1 MKKKETKMSAFTLI
15 ELLVSAT
22 CQIGV
27 LPLYCL
33 KKIHKNCTSLRPS
46 GRISRFF
53 CDLAE
58 NGNRKKSSS
67 HLHIFT
73 QSAFTLIE
81 LLVVIAIIA
90 ILAGMLLP
98 ALNNARGQARR
109 SNCMN
114 NVKQIDLAIL
124 GYCDDNDD
132 FYPYQ
137 RGTYH
142 LKNNKDS
149 GGTVWFQS
157 GGSLYPYL
165 GANGVVV
172 CAETKQMKGKNAGY
186 CMNRRVFMGYGFDW
200 SAWPAG
206 VKRGRIPEPSH
217 IILFLEHI
225 YMNDGWSYDHIDATK
240 SNVVFPHLNTGN
252 ILLAD
257 GRVVHAKRDHLF
269 DTANSRIH
277 LSLVY
282 PERKG
287 KPSFFPF

>member
-15 ELLVSAT
+15 ELLV
-22 CQIGV
+22 
-27 LPLYCL
+27 
-33 KKIHKNCTSLRPS
+33 
-46 GRISRFF
+46 
-53 CDLAE
+53 
-58 NGNRKKSSS
+58 KSS
-67 HLHIFT
+67 HFDCD
-73 QSAFTLIE
+73 SAKPAHGQGKACFTLIE

-132 FYPYQ
+132 FSPYQ
-137 RGTYH
+137 RGDDH
-142 LKNNKDS
+142 LKNNS
-149 GGTVWFQS
+149 STGTVWFQS

-206 VKRGRIPEPSH
+206 VKRGRIPEPGH